1 MNMKRLAV
9 IFIMLLVVVSVSAQA
24 DSSGFYVRSFK
35 KLEWDLDA
43 RSNYPVLDQNNRKAA
58 LIKVVIPEAGFDF
71 DVGVM
76 GVVGVKQEVGE
87 VWVYVPE
94 GVRKITIRH
103 QNYGVIRGYEFSFPI
118 ESASVYELKLHVPLQ
133 PKTIVIVKDSIIV
146 RDSIVYVPTPVYTR
160 VPRKRVNAIHKGV
173 KAPRERKWLEVS
185 KQTKWSTIAFTKVP
199 DPSIGLMTVWHAR
212 KFGAYIK
219 AEGMLKRSGVDYNV
233 FESDY
238 IYKDFTDGRITDNS
252 VIWNG
257 HFTRLSIS
265 AGTVLRCTDWL
276 GICCGVG
283 YGQYLFRYSGYG
295 VCSNNECISKD
306 YYDLTKGVS
315 LDLGEV
321 VMHFGHFSAF
331 FGCNALIDGTYF
343 QKATWQWLSF
353 EFGIGYSF

>member
-9 IFIMLLVVVSVSAQA
+9 IFIMLLVVVSVSAQT
-24 DSSGFYVRSFK
+24 DSSGFYVQSFK

-199 DPSIGLMTVWHAR
+199 IHR
-212 KFGAYIK
+212 
-219 AEGMLKRSGVDYNV
+219 
-233 FESDY
+233 
-238 IYKDFTDGRITDNS
+238 
-252 VIWNG
+252 
-257 HFTRLSIS
+257 
-265 AGTVLRCTDWL
+265 
-276 GICCGVG
+276 
-283 YGQYLFRYSGYG
+283 
-295 VCSNNECISKD
+295 
-306 YYDLTKGVS
+306 
-315 LDLGEV
+315 
-321 VMHFGHFSAF
+321 
-331 FGCNALIDGTYF
+331 
-343 QKATWQWLSF
+343 
-353 EFGIGYSF
+353 